1 MGVRI
6 SPPVRNNTDL
16 GRFRIELKVKLMQKI
31 GNYFAESWD
40 EMKNKVSWSSY
51 SELQSSAILV
61 LVASTIFAL
70 IIGAMDWVFK
80 TGLQWFY
87 SAF

>member
-1 MGVRI
+1 
-6 SPPVRNNTDL
+6 
-16 GRFRIELKVKLMQKI
+16 MQKVI
-31 GNYFAESWD
+31 NYIKESW
-40 EMKNKVSWSSY
+40 EEVRHKVTWSKY

-70 IIGAMDWVFK
+70 VIGAIDWVFN

-87 SAF
+87 KEF

>member
-1 MGVRI
+1 
-6 SPPVRNNTDL
+6 
-16 GRFRIELKVKLMQKI
+16 MQKI

-51 SELQSSAILV
+51 SELQGSAILV

-70 IIGAMDWVFK
+70 VIGAIDWMFK
-80 TGLQWFY
+80 TGLGWFY
-87 SAF
+87 KEF

>member
-1 MGVRI
+1 
-6 SPPVRNNTDL
+6 
-16 GRFRIELKVKLMQKI
+16 MQKV

-40 EMKNKVSWSSY
+40 EIKNKVSWSTY

-70 IIGAMDWVFK
+70 VIGAVDWVFK

>member
-1 MGVRI
+1 
-6 SPPVRNNTDL
+6 
-16 GRFRIELKVKLMQKI
+16 MQKI
-31 GNYFAESWD
+31 GNYFAESW
-40 EMKNKVSWSSY
+40 EEIKNKVSWSSY

-70 IIGAMDWVFK
+70 VIGAIDWVFK

-87 SAF
+87 REF

>member
-1 MGVRI
+1 
-6 SPPVRNNTDL
+6 
-16 GRFRIELKVKLMQKI
+16 MQKI

-80 TGLQWFY
+80 TGLEWFY
-87 SAF
+87 NAF

>member
-1 MGVRI
+1 
-6 SPPVRNNTDL
+6 
-16 GRFRIELKVKLMQKI
+16 MQKI
-31 GNYFAESWD
+31 GNYLAESWD
-40 EMKNKVSWSSY
+40 EIRNKVSWTSF

-70 IIGAMDWVFK
+70 VIGAMDWVFK

-87 SAF
+87 QEF

>member
-1 MGVRI
+1 
-6 SPPVRNNTDL
+6 
-16 GRFRIELKVKLMQKI
+16 MQKVV
-31 GNYFAESWD
+31 NYIKESW
-40 EMKNKVSWSSY
+40 EEVRYKVTWSKY

-70 IIGAMDWVFK
+70 MIGAIDWVFN

-87 SAF
+87 KEF